1 MSNDSESEAVAQD
14 FRDALEDLQSFDRT
28 EISTLTVIARENTE
42 HAHAIS
48 GALQDHIKRVVP
60 QKKLPAL
67 YVLDSIVKN
76 VGTPYTLYFGRKLY
90 QTFMDAYASV
100 DMPTRRKMDEM
111 LRTWKGPVA
120 GSLDTRPVFP
130 PDVTRPIEN
139 ALIKARTAHLQAQQ
153 KHQQGQQQLL
163 GRGRP
168 ASQGVPYRET
178 PTPPGYHPPPQAN
191 GYPSQAPVPNPNGPS
206 YGSSSQLPPNTYPSH
221 PSQPQPAR
229 STPQP
234 TPGLMA
240 FQPPQLGGY
249 GVPQAGI
256 SIDALNNDIQR
267 LITASK
273 AQIALNPHDPS
284 IQTRLKALMDLQTI
298 LQTQN
303 LPQDQLVLV
312 KNQIAD
318 LAVTIRAPP
327 SQTPTPTPIPQ
338 PQPAP
343 VAVAPPPAPAPK
355 VSLDSLFGAGALAA
369 LMARNSAT
377 PQASAPYHPPT
388 PAAVH
393 TPPPLPQPKPVESK
407 KPVTTHQPPPPPS
420 DPMALMNMLRQA
432 GLLPGTA
439 PVSSSTPVSRPTPS
453 NSFPVAFNTPAMV
466 PVVQHIRPSTL
477 EGLTSDIVLK
487 PSSLKQFRP
496 HLLPFLFESLGPQC
510 TQCGRRFP
518 KNEEGKKK
526 KTAHMDWH
534 FRVNQRMA
542 EAEKRGQHR
551 SWLVDEVDWIK
562 TREIVDEDYVAPSGD
577 SNSASGGA
585 APKPPQLQ
593 YIPVPDDPSLANS
606 VCSICQEKF
615 ETRWLDL
622 QQEFVWPDTMKVG
635 KKIYHASCYKEAF
648 RDGGNTP
655 AYSRGT
661 PEPVTGKRKAEQ
673 DELAS
678 TRSKIKVEGT

>member
-1 MSNDSESEAVAQD
+1 
-14 FRDALEDLQSFDRT
+14 
-28 EISTLTVIARENTE
+28 
-42 HAHAIS
+42 
-48 GALQDHIKRVVP
+48 
-60 QKKLPAL
+60 
-67 YVLDSIVKN
+67 
-76 VGTPYTLYFGRKLY
+76 
-90 QTFMDAYASV
+90 
-100 DMPTRRKMDEM
+100 
-111 LRTWKGPVA
+111 
-120 GSLDTRPVFP
+120 
-130 PDVTRPIEN
+130 
-139 ALIKARTAHLQAQQ
+139 
-153 KHQQGQQQLL
+153 
-163 GRGRP
+163 
-168 ASQGVPYRET
+168 
-178 PTPPGYHPPPQAN
+178 
-191 GYPSQAPVPNPNGPS
+191 
-206 YGSSSQLPPNTYPSH
+206 
-221 PSQPQPAR
+221 
-229 STPQP
+229 
-234 TPGLMA
+234 MA

-487 PSSLKQFRP
+487 PSSLKQYVYF
-496 HLLPFLFESLGPQC
+496 
-510 TQCGRRFP
+510 
-518 KNEEGKKK
+518 KNLSQFKLMG
-526 KTAHMDWH
+526 
-534 FRVNQRMA
+534 
-542 EAEKRGQHR
+542 
-551 SWLVDEVDWIK
+551 L
-562 TREIVDEDYVAPSGD
+562 
-577 SNSASGGA
+577 
-585 APKPPQLQ
+585 
-593 YIPVPDDPSLANS
+593 
-606 VCSICQEKF
+606 
-615 ETRWLDL
+615 
-622 QQEFVWPDTMKVG
+622 
-635 KKIYHASCYKEAF
+635 
-648 RDGGNTP
+648 
-655 AYSRGT
+655 
-661 PEPVTGKRKAEQ
+661 
-673 DELAS
+673 
-678 TRSKIKVEGT
+678 